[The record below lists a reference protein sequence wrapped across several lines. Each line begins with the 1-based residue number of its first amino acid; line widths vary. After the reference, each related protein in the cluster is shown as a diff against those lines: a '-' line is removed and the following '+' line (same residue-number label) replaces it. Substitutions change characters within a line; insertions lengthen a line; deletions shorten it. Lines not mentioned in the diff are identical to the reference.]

1 MIGIGYGARM
11 QVDGGIGFDPNDAVT
26 TATRAEADG
35 FDGVWCAETG
45 HDPFLPLLLAA
56 EHTERIELGT
66 GIAVAFARNP
76 MSTAVLAND
85 LQSYSKGR
93 FMLGLGSQIKPHIE
107 KRYSMPWS
115 HPAPRMRE
123 FVTAMR
129 AIWSA
134 WHDGT
139 TLAFRGD
146 FYRHTL
152 MTPFFNPGPNPYG
165 VPKVFLAAVGELM
178 TEVAGEVA
186 DGLLAHGFTTAR
198 YMREITLPALERGL
212 ARSGRT
218 RDGYEISYPA
228 MMVTGINEAEM
239 QAAVQAVKAQLA
251 FYASTPA
258 YRPVLDLHGWGD
270 LFSEL
275 NSLSKKGE
283 WVLMA
288 DLIPDDMLDAFAVT
302 GEIGEIPKKV
312 VERYG
317 DMVTRVSFYAPYRM
331 ERAQIQE
338 LLAGFRA
345 S

>member
-1 MIGIGYGARM
+1 M
-11 QVDGGIGFDPNDAVT
+11 
-26 TATRAEADG
+26 
-35 FDGVWCAETG
+35 
-45 HDPFLPLLLAA
+45 LAA
-56 EHTERIELGT
+56 EHTERLELGT

-85 LQSYSKGR
+85 LQSFSKGR

-123 FVTAMR
+123 FITAMR

-134 WHDGT
+134 WHNDT
-139 TLAFRGD
+139 KLAFRGD
-146 FYRHTL
+146 FYKHTL
-152 MTPFFNPGPNPYG
+152 MTPFFNPGPNQYG
-165 VPKVFLAAVGELM
+165 VPKVFLAAVGGLM

-198 YMREITLPALERGL
+198 YMREVTLPALDRGL
-212 ARSGRT
+212 AKAGRT
-218 RDGYEISYPA
+218 RAGFEISYPA
-228 MMVTGINEAEM
+228 MMITGTNEAEM
-239 QAAVQAVKAQLA
+239 QTATQAVKQQLA
-251 FYASTPA
+251 FYSSTPA
-258 YRPVLDLHGWGD
+258 YKPVLDLHGWGD

-275 NSLSKKGE
+275 NTLSKRGE
-283 WVLMA
+283 WVKMA
-288 DLIPDDMLDAFAVT
+288 DLIPADMLDAFAVT
-302 GEIGEIPKKV
+302 GEIGEVPGKV

-331 ERAQIQE
+331 ERAKIQE

>member
-1 MIGIGYGARM
+1 
-11 QVDGGIGFDPNDAVT
+11 
-26 TATRAEADG
+26 
-35 FDGVWCAETG
+35 
-45 HDPFLPLLLAA
+45 
-56 EHTERIELGT
+56 
-66 GIAVAFARNP
+66 

-123 FVTAMR
+123 FIAAMR

-139 TLAFRGD
+139 KLAFRGD
-146 FYRHTL
+146 FYKHTL
-152 MTPFFNPGPNPYG
+152 MTPFFNPGPNPFG
-165 VPKVFLAAVGELM
+165 APKVFLAAVGELM

-198 YMREITLPALERGL
+198 YMREVTLPALERGL
-212 ARSGRT
+212 TRSGRT

-228 MMVTGINEAEM
+228 MMVTGTNEAEM

-275 NSLSKKGE
+275 NALSKRGE
-283 WVLMA
+283 WVQMA
-288 DLIPDDMLDAFAVT
+288 GLIPDDMLDAFAVT
-302 GEIGEIPKKV
+302 GAIGESPAKV
-312 VERYG
+312 IERYG

-331 ERAQIQE
+331 ERAHIQE

-345 S
+345 R

>member
-1 MIGIGYGARM
+1 
-11 QVDGGIGFDPNDAVT
+11 VDGGIGFDPSDAIE
-26 TATRAEADG
+26 TARRAEEDG

-85 LQSYSKGR
+85 LQTFSKGR

-115 HPAPRMRE
+115 HPAARMRE
-123 FVTAMR
+123 FVLAMR

-139 TLAFRGD
+139 PLAFRGD
-146 FYRHTL
+146 FYTHTL

-165 VPKVFLAAVGELM
+165 VPTVFLAAVGERM

-186 DGLLAHGFTTAR
+186 DGLLAHGFTTER
-198 YMREITLPALERGL
+198 YMREVTIPALERGL
-212 ARSGRT
+212 ARAGRS
-218 RDGYEISYPA
+218 RADYQISYPA
-228 MMVTGINEAEM
+228 MVVTGRNEAEV

-270 LFSEL
+270 LFAEL
-275 NSLSKKGE
+275 NRLSKKGE
-283 WVLMA
+283 WVQMA
-288 DLIPDDMLDAFAVT
+288 GLIPDDMLDAFAVS
-302 GEIGEIPKKV
+302 GEPEEIPARIL
-312 VERYG
+312 ERHG
-317 DMVTRVSFYAPYRM
+317 DMVTRVSFYAPYKM
-331 ERAQIQE
+331 ERARLRE
-338 LLAGFRA
+338 LLAGFRTA
-345 S
+345 P